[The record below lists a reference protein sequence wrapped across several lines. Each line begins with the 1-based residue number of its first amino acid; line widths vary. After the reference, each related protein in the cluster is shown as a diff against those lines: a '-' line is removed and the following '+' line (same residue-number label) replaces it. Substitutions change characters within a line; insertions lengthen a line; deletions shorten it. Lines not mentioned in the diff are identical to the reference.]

1 MPNSWQS
8 DPLIPFESAFL
19 QIGCQT
25 GRRPS
30 AVTPP
35 NSDPKQ
41 GTLLCIGT
49 TGMLAE
55 CTQRLLADGWKVH
68 VIARNPEAL
77 RTHSTDVLTTAACD
91 YHDLD
96 AFKRAL
102 NQAPDPVVSVLY
114 WIHSSAQDAINLL
127 ESRYAE
133 TNRLRVV
140 GSAHQPIPNAK
151 SSERI
156 IKLGFVTQPNGSRWL
171 THQEISEG
179 VYNAFVSGQVS
190 STVGTTKPWS
200 ARP

>member
-1 MPNSWQS
+1 M
-8 DPLIPFESAFL
+8 
-19 QIGCQT
+19 
-25 GRRPS
+25 
-30 AVTPP
+30 TPP